1 MSIARAS
8 VAALRWPIATSIRLS
23 EMSPLLKIENLRIGF
38 GNTEAVRGIAFS
50 GNGRSLSL

>member
-1 MSIARAS
+1 M
-8 VAALRWPIATSIRLS
+8 
-23 EMSPLLKIENLRIGF
+23 MSPLLKIENLRIGF